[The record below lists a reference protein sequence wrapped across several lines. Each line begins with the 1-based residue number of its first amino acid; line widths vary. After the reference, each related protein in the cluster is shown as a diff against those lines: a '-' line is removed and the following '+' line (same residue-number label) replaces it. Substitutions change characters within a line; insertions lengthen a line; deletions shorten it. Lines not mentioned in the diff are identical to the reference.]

1 MFMNELASDDS
12 LAFPDWQ
19 EARDLEAD
27 AAARRPALAP
37 FKSKFGA
44 LFLDELDEPG
54 PEHEWL
60 IDDILS
66 AGDKCVIGGP
76 SQSGKSFLAIHAGM
90 CIATGQS
97 FFDHAV

>member
-1 MFMNELASDDS
+1 MLMNELAADDS

-19 EARDLEAD
+19 EADL
-27 AAARRPALAP
+27 PLPPVKPSKP
-37 FKSKFGA
+37 FTSKFKA
-44 LFLDELDEPG
+44 LFLDELDAPG

-66 AGDKCVIGGP
+66 AGDKCIIGGP

-90 CIATGQS
+90 CVATGTQ
-97 FFDHAV
+97 FFGHNV